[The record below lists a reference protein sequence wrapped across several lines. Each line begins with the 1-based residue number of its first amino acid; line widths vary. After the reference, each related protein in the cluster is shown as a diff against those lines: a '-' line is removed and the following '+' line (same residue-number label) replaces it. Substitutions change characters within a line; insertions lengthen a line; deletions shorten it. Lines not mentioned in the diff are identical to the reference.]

1 MSKTV
6 TRADLVDAITSE
18 YRISQADA
26 AEIIEDIL
34 DEINVALMRGEDV
47 KLSGF
52 GTFKLRSKKERMGRN
67 PKTGESAV
75 VTARRVVSF
84 RPSAQLRDAVNN
96 K

>member
-6 TRADLVDAITSE
+6 TRVDLVSAITDE

-26 AEIIEDIL
+26 AEIVEDIL

-52 GTFKLRSKKERMGRN
+52 GSFKVRSKRERMGRN

-75 VTARRVVSF
+75 VTARKVVTF
-84 RPSAQLRDAVNN
+84 RPSAQLRNAVNN
-96 K
+96 H

>member
-34 DEINVALMRGEDV
+34 DEINVELMRGEDV